1 MQVSVKDAKSNKKNK
16 LSDAEIVRMEE
27 EYQQAFQNSMYSW
40 FLKMKNKGRMTQEVQ
55 DMHKTNLIL
64 KRNSIEQADDLSN
77 YSFDEIAKMLDVDG
91 VFAGNVITTRSFS
104 QGGAVAVA
112 MLTGIS
118 VKTGDADVFVKLY
131 DKEEGKLIW
140 SFDRNVA
147 SSYANTPE
155 NVVDY
160 LMKRVSKRF
169 PYKR

>member
-1 MQVSVKDAKSNKKNK
+1 M
-16 LSDAEIVRMEE
+16 I
-27 EYQQAFQNSMYSW
+27 F
-40 FLKMKNKGRMTQEVQ
+40 
-55 DMHKTNLIL
+55 
-64 KRNSIEQADDLSN
+64 SN